1 MILLLA
7 NSIVKEHFNNNKN
20 ENENENENK
29 NENVNENVNENEYE
43 NEYENGNGNENKDV
57 NFTWIVFYYIICFI
71 AAYLS
76 WDINTKLGYP
86 TDVKLAC
93 ALNAYSFSIFYII
106 YYIFIIY
113 SKKKS

>member
-7 NSIVKEHFNNNKN
+7 NSVVKEHFNNNKN
-20 ENENENENK
+20 ENDKDYENN
-29 NENVNENVNENEYE
+29 NEYE
-43 NEYENGNGNENKDV
+43 YEYENENKDV
-57 NFTWIVFYYIICFI
+57 NYTWIIFYYIICFV

-76 WDINTKLGYP
+76 WNINTKLGYP

-106 YYIFIIY
+106 YYLYIVY
-113 SKKKS
+113 KK